1 MMNYFK
7 SWTLIRWIY
16 ASLGA
21 YLAFVSMMDNQWIAA
36 LFSTYIAAMGIGGFG
51 CAAGNC
57 ATNASQAKMNHKAD
71 QLHIDY
77 LEIKSKFDGNKN

>member
-1 MMNYFK
+1 MLNYFK
-7 SWTLIRWIY
+7 SWTLLRLIY
-16 ASLGA
+16 TGLGG
-21 YLAFVSMMDNQWIAA
+21 YLAFASVIDNQWISA

-57 ATNASQAKMNHKAD
+57 STNASQVKINHKAD

-77 LEIKSKFDGNKN
+77 LEIKSQFDGNKN